1 MALVFQV
8 ASCERLQQI
17 SMEILLR
24 SQSSRQLEGL
34 DFKALLAKLNV
45 ADVHCTT
52 AEEKAEVSKLKKELE
67 KAQESRY

>member
-1 MALVFQV
+1 MALVFEV

-24 SQSSRQLEGL
+24 SQSSSQLDGL
-34 DFKALLAKLNV
+34 DLKALLAKLKV

-52 AEEKAEVSKLKKELE
+52 AKKKAEVSKLKTELE
-67 KAQESRY
+67 KAQVSRY